1 MPTALIVEDEPE
13 ANKLL
18 GMLLRLRG
26 YQTESAFTG
35 EEALQLVAE
44 ARAGRHLP
52 GPDASRHQWL

>member
-26 YQTESAFTG
+26 YRTESAFTG
-35 EEALQLVAE
+35 EEALRARRE
-44 ARAGRHLP
+44 AHRP
-52 GPDASRHQWL
+52 TSSSST